1 LPETQTGCHIPLDT
15 LPARIGVART
25 VPDRTVPDRIG
36 AVHTAPD
43 RIGAVHI
50 GVARIVLA
58 RIGVARIVPD
68 TASLDLEEPADQVAA
83 GGTGERTA
91 GLTIAAQ
98 ELLVARVRLVRSGS
112 FRNST
117 QKDSRS
123 TYSSCSTCVLLI

>member
-25 VPDRTVPDRIG
+25 VLARTVPDRIG
-36 AVHTAPD
+36 VF
-43 RIGAVHI
+43 RIGVVRI
-50 GVARIVLA
+50 GVVRIGVA